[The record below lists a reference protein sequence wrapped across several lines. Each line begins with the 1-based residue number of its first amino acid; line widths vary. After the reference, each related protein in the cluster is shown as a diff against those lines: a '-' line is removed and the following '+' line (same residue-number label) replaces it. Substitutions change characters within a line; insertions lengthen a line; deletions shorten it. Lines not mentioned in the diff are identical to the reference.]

1 MNGIGLW
8 LFNRHSKID
17 NRQYVAEIARAAC
30 RENLEDTESPERRS
44 NMLDIKFI
52 RENPDVVK
60 TALKN
65 RKAEADV
72 AGLLELDHL
81 RRAAITAGEELK
93 TGRNKSSKAI
103 GALMGQKKFD
113 EAEAAKEEVRKIGDR
128 IAVLDEQVRD
138 LAEKIRHIILYIPN
152 LPSDTTPIGASEE
165 DNPVLRTF
173 GEVKTF
179 DFEPKP
185 HWDITEELK
194 LVDFERGAK
203 ITGSGF
209 PVYTG
214 QGARLQRALVSYMLD
229 LHTTEHGYTEIEP
242 PAVCNAD
249 SMTGTGQLPKFADDM
264 YYIAGDELYPVPT
277 AEVPLT
283 NLYREEIIDVNEP
296 VKLTAYTPCFRRE
309 AGAAGRDNRGLVR
322 LHQFGK
328 VEMVNFVK
336 PEQSA
341 AQHEILIGEAEKVLQ
356 LLGLHYRV
364 IELCTADLGFSAAK
378 CYDIELWAPGVE
390 RWLEVSSVSNFGDYQ
405 ARRARIRCR
414 DENGKAQLLHTL
426 NGSGVALPRLV
437 VAIIENYQNADGTVT
452 VPEALRPYMGGLE
465 KLG

>member
-1 MNGIGLW
+1 
-8 LFNRHSKID
+8 
-17 NRQYVAEIARAAC
+17 
-30 RENLEDTESPERRS
+30 
-44 NMLDIKFI
+44 MLDIKFI
-52 RENPDVVK
+52 RENPDAVK
-60 TALKN
+60 TALNN

-72 AGLLELDHL
+72 DGLLKFDQL
-81 RRAAITAGEELK
+81 RRAAITEAEKLK
-93 TGRNKSSKAI
+93 TERNAASKTI
-103 GALMGQKKFD
+103 GALMKEGKKD
-113 EAEAAKEEVRKIGDR
+113 EAEVAKEEVRKIGDR

-138 LAEKIRHIILYIPN
+138 FDEKISNIILYIPN
-152 LPSDTTPIGASEE
+152 LPSAATPVGASEE
-165 DNPVLRTF
+165 DNPVLRTI
-173 GEVKTF
+173 GEKKEVDF
-179 DFEPKP
+179 DVKP
-185 HWDITEELK
+185 HWDICEELK

-214 QGARLQRALVSYMLD
+214 QGARLQRALIQFMLD
-229 LHTTEHGYTEIEP
+229 LHTVEHGYTEVEP
-242 PAVCNAD
+242 PFVCNA
-249 SMTGTGQLPKFADDM
+249 SAMTGTGQLPKFSEDM
-264 YYIAGDELYPVPT
+264 YYIDTDELYPVPT

-283 NLYREEIIDVNEP
+283 NLYGDEIIDAEKP
-296 VKLTAYTPCFRRE
+296 IKLTAYTPCFRRE
-309 AGAAGRDNRGLVR
+309 AGAAGSTNRGLLR
-322 LHQFGK
+322 LHQFDK

-336 PEQSA
+336 PEQSE
-341 AQHEILIGEAEKVLQ
+341 AQHEILVAEAEKVLQ

-414 DENGKAQLLHTL
+414 DENGKPQFIHTL

-452 VPEALRPYMGGLE
+452 VPEALRPHMGGLE

>member
-1 MNGIGLW
+1 
-8 LFNRHSKID
+8 
-17 NRQYVAEIARAAC
+17 
-30 RENLEDTESPERRS
+30 
-44 NMLDIKFI
+44 MLDIKFI
-52 RENPDVVK
+52 RENPDAVK
-60 TALKN
+60 TALNN

-72 AGLLELDHL
+72 DGLLKFDQL
-81 RRAAITAGEELK
+81 RRAAITEAEKLK
-93 TGRNKSSKAI
+93 TERNAASKTI
-103 GALMGQKKFD
+103 GALMKEGKKD
-113 EAEAAKEEVRKIGDR
+113 EAEVAKEEVRKIGDR

-138 LAEKIRHIILYIPN
+138 FDEKISNIILYIPN
-152 LPSDTTPIGASEE
+152 LPSTATPVGASEE
-165 DNPVLRTF
+165 DNPVLRTI
-173 GEVKTF
+173 GEKKEVDF
-179 DFEPKP
+179 DVKP
-185 HWDITEELK
+185 HWDICEELK

-214 QGARLQRALVSYMLD
+214 QGARLQRALIQFMLD
-229 LHTTEHGYTEIEP
+229 LHTVEHGYTEVEP
-242 PAVCNAD
+242 PFVCNA
-249 SMTGTGQLPKFADDM
+249 SAMTGTGQLPKFSEDM
-264 YYIAGDELYPVPT
+264 YYIDTDELYPVPT

-283 NLYREEIIDVNEP
+283 NLYGDEIIDVEKP
-296 VKLTAYTPCFRRE
+296 IKLTAYTPCFRRE
-309 AGAAGRDNRGLVR
+309 AGAAGSTNRGLLR
-322 LHQFGK
+322 LHQFDK

-336 PEQSA
+336 PEQSE
-341 AQHEILIGEAEKVLQ
+341 AQHEILVAEAEKVLQ

-414 DENGKAQLLHTL
+414 DENGKPQFIHTL

-452 VPEALRPYMGGLE
+452 VPEALRPHMGGLE